1 MKDLIGPA
9 LVKLESVGSLLDID
23 TLDVYPCME
32 DDTPDWECGTELD
45 NINIEW
51 WMNLSLADI
60 RLLQDYKVEVLP
72 MVISLLT
79 CEVGDSNGGITHT
92 QTPKKDIIEVIEQ
105 LKLEYDLDEL

>member
-32 DDTPDWECGTELD
+32 DDTPDWECATELD

-51 WMNLSLADI
+51 WMHLSLADI

-79 CEVGDSNGGITHT
+79 CEVSDSNGSITHT